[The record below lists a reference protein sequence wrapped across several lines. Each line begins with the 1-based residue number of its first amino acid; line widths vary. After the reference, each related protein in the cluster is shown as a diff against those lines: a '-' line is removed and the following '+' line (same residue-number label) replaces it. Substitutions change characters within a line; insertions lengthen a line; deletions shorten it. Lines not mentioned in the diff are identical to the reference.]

1 MKINELVN
9 EKNYKE
15 KIVLFDCNRFKNEI
29 ETKTEMSNKSIN
41 DYLHCLCDELEK
53 NENPVDF
60 RTIQNWM
67 YSKGSP
73 RDFNVLDTLC
83 NIAGIDICSLFYTP
97 FEQLFMDFEEMKNIK
112 EKKLEKSDKSL
123 NWIEKR
129 YDEIIGNRH
138 VLEIVNGSDEVDD
151 ILKEIIEVKDGMRG
165 KLFDKYSILHGM
177 KYACLI
183 PLWIALVGGQ
193 NFIGVHIVLK
203 KYVFMIV
210 LIMSMIFLVLSKFI
224 EIEVNKHYFENYRYE
239 DKCFIKWFMV
249 MPFFYM
255 FTESVTYMNKVSI
268 YSYLFDFMYLFLFGL
283 CGLGLYV
290 FFKKNV
296 KGISLKHK

>member
-67 YSKGSP
+67 YGKGSP
-73 RDFNVLDTLC
+73 RDYNSLEALC
-83 NIAGIDICSLFYTP
+83 KITDIEISLIFYTP
-97 FEQLFMDFEEMKNIK
+97 FEQLFNDFEKMKDIK
-112 EKKLEKSDKSL
+112 NEKLKLDNKTLIQLENYCDEF
-123 NWIEKR
+123 IENKR
-129 YDEIIGNRH
+129 
-138 VLEIVNGSDEVDD
+138 VLEIVKGSDEVDD

-210 LIMSMIFLVLSKFI
+210 LIMSMIFLVLSKSI
-224 EIEVNKHYFENYRYE
+224 EIDVNKHYFENYRYE